1 MPRSSVPLTEP
12 ALEQQD
18 ALLEQIETGEMV
30 APHALASAALYHH
43 CDISKFKFAS
53 TVELEDLTGFVGQDR
68 ALKAIEFGASIQ
80 REGFNLFLLGPA
92 GTGKFSTVRTFLQ
105 QKAAT
110 EPTPEDWC
118 YVNNF
123 AKPDAPQALRLPP
136 GRGIVLRQDMLRLLE
151 NLRSA
156 IPSAFQSES
165 YAARKHAIEQEVK
178 DKQEKTF
185 DEMQQLAREKGIAV
199 LRTHVGIALA
209 PLRNGEVVGPEEFEQ
224 LPEEERQKIDA
235 SINGLHESLDAA
247 LRQMPKFEQEGREKI
262 RKLNH
267 EVTIF
272 AVGHL
277 IDELR
282 NKYSDFPEVVGFLNE
297 VQEDITENVDEF
309 RSPEEHPLEAL
320 MRITSSHR
328 ARGSTF
334 FERYQVNVLVDHS
347 ARDGAPGAPVVFED
361 HPTYQNLVGEI
372 QYIAHLGAMSTD
384 FNLIRPGALHRANG
398 GYLILDAYKLLL
410 QPYAWEALKRS
421 LKSSQV
427 RIESLGQMLGLMSTV
442 SLDPQPI
449 PLNTKVVL
457 VGERLLYYLLCSVD
471 SEFNELFKVA
481 ADFEE
486 HMDRSPETD
495 VLYAR
500 LIGTIARQ
508 EKLLPF
514 DPGAVGRVIEQF
526 SRSAGDSQK
535 VLTHR
540 RTLADLLRE
549 TDYWAR
555 QAGRSVVQREHVQ
568 HAIDAQ
574 IYRAD
579 RLRQRLLEET
589 LRGTLLID
597 TKGERVGQV
606 NGLSV
611 VELGNFAFGHPSR
624 ITARVRLGKGEVIDI
639 EREVEL
645 SGPIHSKGVLILSGF
660 LGARYAPDHPL
671 SLSASLV
678 FEQSYGAVEGD
689 SASLAELYALL
700 SSLSGLPI
708 KQSIA
713 VTGSFNQHGQVQP
726 IGGVNEK
733 IEGFFDLC
741 KARDE
746 APWHGVIIP
755 AANARHLMLK
765 KEVVDAV
772 RDGRFR
778 IYAIATADEG
788 IEILTGVPAGEPDA
802 SGKFA
807 EGSVNGKV
815 EVRLID
821 LANKRMA
828 LARQITIEN
837 DGERP

>member
-1 MPRSSVPLTEP
+1 MPRSSVPLTAP
-12 ALEQQD
+12 ASEQQE
-18 ALLEQIETGEMV
+18 ALLEQIEAGEMV
-30 APHALASAALYHH
+30 APHALASAVLYHH
-43 CDISKFKFAS
+43 CDISTFKFAS
-53 TVELEDLTGFVGQDR
+53 TAELEDLTGFVGQDR
-68 ALKAIEFGASIQ
+68 ALKAIEFGAGIQ

-92 GTGKFSTVRTFLQ
+92 GTGKFSAVRAFLQ
-105 QKAAT
+105 KKAAA

-123 AKPDAPQALRLPP
+123 AKPEAPQALRLPP
-136 GRGIVLRQDMLRLLE
+136 GRGIVLRQDMLHLLE

-185 DEMQQLAREKGIAV
+185 DEMQRQANEKGIAV
-199 LRTHVGIALA
+199 LRTHMGIALA

-235 SINGLHESLDAA
+235 AINGLHEKLDAA

-267 EVTIF
+267 EVTMF

-282 NKYSDFPEVVGFLNE
+282 NKYSDLPEVVGFLNE

-320 MRITSSHR
+320 MRITSAHR
-328 ARGSTF
+328 ARGSAF

-347 ARDGAPGAPVVFED
+347 AQDGAPVVFED

-526 SRSAGDSQK
+526 SRSAGDSQR

-597 TKGERVGQV
+597 TQGERVGQV

-678 FEQSYGAVEGD
+678 FEQSYSAVEGD

-746 APWHGVIIP
+746 ASWHGVIIP

-765 KEVVDAV
+765 REVVDAV
-772 RDGRFR
+772 QDGRFR

-802 SGKFA
+802 SGKFP

-815 EVRLID
+815 EARLIE